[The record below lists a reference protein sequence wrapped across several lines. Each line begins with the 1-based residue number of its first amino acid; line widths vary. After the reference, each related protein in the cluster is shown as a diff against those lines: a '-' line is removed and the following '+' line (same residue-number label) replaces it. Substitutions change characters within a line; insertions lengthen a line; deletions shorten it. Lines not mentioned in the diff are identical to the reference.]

1 MSDQTDAAD
10 LLRLTTH
17 IVEQWVVPT
26 FMVDTDGRLLA
37 WNRACENLTGMP
49 AALAMGGAHRQAFS
63 SADRPC
69 LAELLAQGR
78 MSDIARLFPRHREVP
93 GTSPGVHAE
102 CWMEMPLRGMERYL
116 AIDASP
122 VRDPAGRLL
131 AVLESLHDATEHE
144 RANAR
149 FRRLFESSPD
159 PVWIIEGNR
168 FVDCNDAA
176 VAMLGY
182 RSRHELLNTHP
193 SQLSPSH
200 QPDGAGSFEKAER
213 MMAIAAEQGLH
224 RFHWVHQRADGTLF
238 DAEVTLA
245 RIELEGQPAIYCTW
259 RDISDRRQAEEAL
272 RLYATV
278 FQHSGEALLI
288 TDADNRI
295 VTANAALTR
304 DSGYGLDE
312 IRGRNPSLFASGLTP
327 RETYVE
333 LWKALAEQGYWQ
345 GEMWDKRKDGSV
357 FAKWA
362 AITAVRDPE
371 GRVRNYIAA
380 YTDMSQRR
388 EAEARID
395 YLAHHDALTGLL
407 NRHSLE
413 HRLEQALYTA
423 RRDDTA
429 VATVFLDLD
438 RFKLVNDTL
447 GHFVGDLLLGEVAK
461 RLGGALRESDVV
473 ARLGGDEFVIALTG
487 LSRSADAVPVVQ
499 KLHLLLS
506 EPYHL
511 AERVLDVT
519 ASLGVSLFPDD
530 GQDVEALMKQ
540 ADVALYHAK
549 ELGRNNYQFFTAA
562 MTLRATERLEL
573 ERDLRQALKLR
584 QFELHY
590 QPQHLLADGSLCGME
605 ALLRWRHP
613 SRGLVPPLAFITVAE
628 ESGLIE
634 ALGEWVIDEACRQLA
649 AWRARGHGP
658 QRVAVNVSVQQLRS
672 DKLLEHVGAAL
683 QRHGLEGE
691 ALELEV
697 TESAAMSKPE
707 EAIERLRAL
716 RALGLRLAL
725 DDFGTGYSSL
735 TYLKLLPIQTLKLDR
750 SFVHDLESNDNSA
763 AICAATLALAHTLG
777 YAVVGEGVETPAQQ
791 EFLRR
796 HGCDMLQGF
805 LLGHPMPAE
814 HWDAVWELAS

>member
-1 MSDQTDAAD
+1 
-10 LLRLTTH
+10 
-17 IVEQWVVPT
+17 
-26 FMVDTDGRLLA
+26 
-37 WNRACENLTGMP
+37 
-49 AALAMGGAHRQAFS
+49 
-63 SADRPC
+63 
-69 LAELLAQGR
+69 
-78 MSDIARLFPRHREVP
+78 
-93 GTSPGVHAE
+93 
-102 CWMEMPLRGMERYL
+102 
-116 AIDASP
+116 
-122 VRDPAGRLL
+122 
-131 AVLESLHDATEHE
+131 
-144 RANAR
+144 
-149 FRRLFESSPD
+149 
-159 PVWIIEGNR
+159 
-168 FVDCNDAA
+168 
-176 VAMLGY
+176 
-182 RSRHELLNTHP
+182 
-193 SQLSPSH
+193 
-200 QPDGAGSFEKAER
+200 
-213 MMAIAAEQGLH
+213 
-224 RFHWVHQRADGTLF
+224 
-238 DAEVTLA
+238 
-245 RIELEGQPAIYCTW
+245 
-259 RDISDRRQAEEAL
+259 
-272 RLYATV
+272 
-278 FQHSGEALLI
+278 
-288 TDADNRI
+288 
-295 VTANAALTR
+295 
-304 DSGYGLDE
+304 
-312 IRGRNPSLFASGLTP
+312 
-327 RETYVE
+327 
-333 LWKALAEQGYWQ
+333 
-345 GEMWDKRKDGSV
+345 
-357 FAKWA
+357 
-362 AITAVRDPE
+362 
-371 GRVRNYIAA
+371 
-380 YTDMSQRR
+380 
-388 EAEARID
+388 
-395 YLAHHDALTGLL
+395 
-407 NRHSLE
+407 
-413 HRLEQALYTA
+413 
-423 RRDDTA
+423 
-429 VATVFLDLD
+429 
-438 RFKLVNDTL
+438 
-447 GHFVGDLLLGEVAK
+447 
-461 RLGGALRESDVV
+461 
-473 ARLGGDEFVIALTG
+473 
-487 LSRSADAVPVVQ
+487 VPVVQ